1 MEKLFEIY
9 GDSSYNKVF
18 SEDGSLNHV
27 RINKNVVTHK
37 QVERRS
43 GKIYMRMKKRD
54 LLTCS

>member
-9 GDSSYNKVF
+9 GDSGYSKVF
-18 SEDGSLNHV
+18 SDECSLNHIKV
-27 RINKNVVTHK
+27 DKNIVTHK

>member
-9 GDSSYNKVF
+9 GDTSYNKVF
-18 SEDGSLNHV
+18 SDETSLNHV
-27 RINKNVVTHK
+27 RIDRNFVTHK
-37 QVERRS
+37 QVERKS